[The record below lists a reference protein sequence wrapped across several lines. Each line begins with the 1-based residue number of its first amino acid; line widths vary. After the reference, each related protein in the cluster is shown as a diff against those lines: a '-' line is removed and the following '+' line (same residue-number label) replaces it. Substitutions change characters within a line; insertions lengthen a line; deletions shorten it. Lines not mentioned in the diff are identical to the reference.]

1 MNLILGYVQNVL
13 FTHSKPGNPD
23 AADLFL
29 GFLFTPQSFC
39 FSLPTIN
46 VYTVQKNSHHK
57 TYARPW

>member
-29 GFLFTPQSFC
+29 GFLFTPESIC
-39 FSLPTIN
+39 FSLPII